1 MGYLQPT
8 DYASYGLSPDTTDDW
23 VTMASAMMEA
33 FCRRP
38 SFNPTQYQ
46 ERLRVVS
53 GSQTVRLSYLPLVSI
68 APATSPLVTIQGR
81 LTRPRRGEIPYPE
94 LGEVAFAFS
103 LPGTWTPIDPTTV
116 DFMPDTGE
124 VTLPYNILGLAYGEV
139 DVVYTAGLTTI
150 PPALLVACAQIVKN
164 AQSTPG
170 LNVKQSKMDTM
181 QMEYFSGSLIDPQ
194 VEILLTPYVCTRLG

>member
-1 MGYLQPT
+1 
-8 DYASYGLSPDTTDDW
+8 
-23 VTMASAMMEA
+23 MASAMMEA

>member
-23 VTMASAMMEA
+23 VTMASAIMEA

-38 SFNPTQYQ
+38 SLNPTQYQ
-46 ERLRVVS
+46 ERLRVVA
-53 GSQTVRLSYLPLVSI
+53 GSQTVRLSYLPLISI

-94 LGEVAFAFS
+94 LGEIAFAFS

-124 VTLPYNILGLAYGEV
+124 VILPYNILGLAYGEV
-139 DVVYTAGLTTI
+139 DVVYTAGLATI

-194 VEILLTPYVCTRLG
+194 VEMLLTPYVVQRLG